1 MPVISGSAPTVMKE
15 DLLDY
20 FEDSF
25 DARTRVVA
33 VRHYAFESEA
43 RLYEVRLKNAGIPC
57 FLSNANVNTAFPLG
71 GGDIGLHV
79 RHRDQSRADELLRAM
94 EAQMNA
100 EQDFRDAD
108 EDDIAFEKAV
118 HESHLRQAKTFW
130 WIVGSVVFLVVLYR
144 LLRTTGALHPLEWF

>member
-1 MPVISGSAPTVMKE
+1 MKE

-33 VRHYAFESEA
+33 VRHYAFENEA
-43 RLYEVRLKNAGIPC
+43 RLYEVGLKRAGIPC

-79 RHRDQSRADELLRAM
+79 RDRDRTRADALLADM
-94 EAQMNA
+94 EANMLA
-100 EQDFRDAD
+100 EQDFREAD
-108 EDDIAFEKAV
+108 QEDIAFEKAV
-118 HESHLRQAKTFW
+118 HESHLRQARVFW
-130 WIVGSVVFLVVLYR
+130 WIVGLVVGLVVLYR